1 MPSSSRRRYYPTWPS
16 SFFCGQGRIAAIVTV
31 NHRKE
36 IVVGSRGSTL
46 ALWQTEYVIR
56 RLQQLRP
63 DLTFTMKR
71 IKTEGDQSPDVPL
84 AAVGSRGVFVKEIE
98 AALLAGEIDLAV
110 HSLKDL
116 PSQTTAGLTLAAIPE
131 REDARDVF
139 ISRHGCR
146 LLDLP
151 QGARVGTSSPRRAAQ
166 VLALRPDLQIVNLR
180 GNVDTRLRKAETD
193 AYDGVVVAAA
203 GLRRLG
209 YEDRVTEYLS
219 FEVCLPAPGQG
230 ALAVE
235 TRAGDEEIVELAS
248 PLDDAATRQ
257 AVAAERALI
266 LALGG
271 GCQTPIGAYA
281 YVRESTLELAGVV
294 ASPDGRRIIRGRVI
308 GDSADPLALGR
319 ELAGRLIA
327 NGAVDIIES
336 TKGC

>member
-1 MPSSSRRRYYPTWPS
+1 
-16 SFFCGQGRIAAIVTV
+16 V

-63 DLTFTMKR
+63 DLTFTTKR

-98 AALLAGEIDLAV
+98 AALLAGEIDMAV

-235 TRAGDEEIVELAS
+235 TRAGDEEIVELVS

-281 YVRESTLELAGVV
+281 CVRESTLELAGVV
-294 ASPDGRRIIRGRVI
+294 ASTDGRRIIRGRVI
-308 GDSADPLALGR
+308 GDSADPLALGQ

-327 NGAVDIIES
+327 NGAGDIIES